1 MSQKTILVVEDDDNI
16 LELITFHLKHHGFAV
31 DQTFTGEEALER
43 AFVNRPDLIL
53 LDLMLP
59 AMNGLE
65 VCATLKNDVA
75 TRGIPVVIV
84 SARGADTDVVA
95 GLEAGADDYVVKP
108 FSPAT
113 LMDRV
118 HAVLVKQPDAL
129 PEFDQDLE
137 LAGLTIRPKAQEVCV
152 GDRPVSMRGPALQVL
167 HDLAR
172 HAGTLRTRGQI
183 KAALGL
189 TGEDAEAFSVDEVIA
204 SLCRLLEDKCPCIE
218 AVRRIG
224 FRFKDPSS

>member
-1 MSQKTILVVEDDDNI
+1 MAQQTILVVEDDDSI

-59 AMNGLE
+59 AMSGLE
-65 VCATLKNDVA
+65 VCTTLKHDMT

-84 SARGADTDVVA
+84 SARGADTDVIA

-108 FSPAT
+108 FSPAA

-118 HAVLVKQPDAL
+118 HAVLGKQAGPLPD
-129 PEFDQDLE
+129 PEQDLS
-137 LAGLTIRPKAQEVCV
+137 LAGLTIRPKTQEVSV
-152 GDRPVSMRGPALQVL
+152 GDRAVSMPGPAFQVL

-172 HAGTLRTRGQI
+172 HAGILRTRGQI

-189 TGEDAEAFSVDEVIA
+189 KDQAAENFSVDDEIA
-204 SLCRLLEDKCPCIE
+204 SLCRWLEDRSPCIE
-218 AVRRIG
+218 TVRRIG
-224 FRFKDPSS
+224 FRFKDPTS